1 MTGHLEYKADT
12 LDGEY
17 RRDQAKGLPIAPPLH
32 YYVEDNPEKG
42 IDFSWQQ
49 TALLFYR
56 NWVVT
61 HLGSSTSKDFPYS
74 GANQR
79 VAFGKARKN
88 E

>member
-1 MTGHLEYKADT
+1 MVST
-12 LDGEY
+12 
-17 RRDQAKGLPIAPPLH
+17 
-32 YYVEDNPEKG
+32 
-42 IDFSWQQ
+42 FSWEE

-61 HLGSSTSKDFPYS
+61 HLGGSTSKDFPYS